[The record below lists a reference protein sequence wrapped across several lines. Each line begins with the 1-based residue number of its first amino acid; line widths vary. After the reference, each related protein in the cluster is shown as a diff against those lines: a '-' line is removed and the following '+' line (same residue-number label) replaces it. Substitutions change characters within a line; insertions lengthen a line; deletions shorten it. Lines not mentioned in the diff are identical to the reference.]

1 MDRKNNN
8 MSSTLRNSAETRRI
22 YSVVFEQKGA
32 SPPRSVLI
40 TSGWWGEGKTTL
52 ACNLAALAAREKGKK
67 VLLIDYNWFSP
78 EVHTQFGI
86 PASPPPSA
94 SRDALDK
101 ITPVPGMGDL
111 SILTA
116 AAFSS
121 TESWR
126 DADSLMSQAA
136 LINEAK
142 NGYDQIFI
150 DASAVYPTNRN
161 MNDPMLLGKA
171 ADGVILIA
179 LTHVTPKSK
188 TKRACCALQSS
199 GALVLGVVAN
209 QWRNP
214 LSPLSHGPTRRGTNG
229 KGAAHTSNPN
239 R

>member
-1 MDRKNNN
+1 MDRKHSNT
-8 MSSTLRNSAETRRI
+8 SSILRDSAETRRI
-22 YSVVFEQKGA
+22 YSVVFEQKGT

-52 ACNLAALAAREKGKK
+52 ACNLAALAAREKGKR
-67 VLLIDYNWFSP
+67 VLLIDYHWFSP

-86 PASPPPSA
+86 PAEPPPNA
-94 SRDALDK
+94 SNDVLDNV
-101 ITPVPGMGDL
+101 IAVPGMGDL

-116 AAFSS
+116 AAFAKS
-121 TESWR
+121 ESWN
-126 DADSLMSQAA
+126 DASSIPSQAA

-142 NGYDQIFI
+142 NRYDQIFI
-150 DASAVYPTNRN
+150 DTSAVYPTNRN

-171 ADGVILIA
+171 ADGVILVA

-199 GALVLGVVAN
+199 GAQVLGIVAN

-214 LSPLSHGPTRRGTNG
+214 LSPLSHGPARRSGTG
-229 KGAAHTSNPN
+229 KAGARLVHSN